1 MLSLKN
7 KHSNPKK
14 GCLSNVVAFFTI
26 SKKEIHTP
34 LWTHSFSY
42 TKIKKVILK

>member
-14 GCLSNVVAFFTI
+14 GCLSNVVAFFNLPI
-26 SKKEIHTP
+26 FFIFAVDLAQYLRKAKRHR
-34 LWTHSFSY
+34 
-42 TKIKKVILK
+42 

>member
-34 LWTHSFSY
+34 YGLTVSHIPKSRR
-42 TKIKKVILK
+42 